1 MEEVYSR
8 LKAIERRFGKDF
20 AVDEKIVS
28 LLMNEKKKDKVES
41 KPVRVVPCKY
51 IEYCLVKQ

>member
-1 MEEVYSR
+1 M
-8 LKAIERRFGKDF
+8 KAIERRFGKDF